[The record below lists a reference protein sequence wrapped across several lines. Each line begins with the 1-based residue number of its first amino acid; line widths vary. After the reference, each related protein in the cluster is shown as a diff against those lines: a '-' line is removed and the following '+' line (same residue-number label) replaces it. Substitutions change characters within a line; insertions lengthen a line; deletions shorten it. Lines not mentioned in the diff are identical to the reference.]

1 MMKLGIISDTHNLIR
16 PEVRDALSGCDF
28 ILHGGD
34 ISKQEIL
41 DELAEIAPEFSCLY
55 LNGDLSPE
63 EVEKAGLNGVAYS
76 KKIFREHPEWVKDFI
91 ARGIKTDVWVINDPE
106 EAKEFIEMGLE
117 QIETDQPLMLRAV
130 LGDREQK
137 AE

>member
-1 MMKLGIISDTHNLIR
+1 M
-16 PEVRDALSGCDF
+16 
-28 ILHGGD
+28 
-34 ISKQEIL
+34 
-41 DELAEIAPEFSCLY
+41 
-55 LNGDLSPE
+55 
-63 EVEKAGLNGVAYS
+63 
-76 KKIFREHPEWVKDFI
+76 KDFI

-106 EAKEFIEMGLE
+106 EAKEFIDMGLE